1 MSHTTIIAE
10 AGVNHNGRLDL
21 AFRLVDAA
29 LAAGANVVK
38 FQTAVPDLVMTGQA
52 RKAVYQQRATG
63 ASGSQLE
70 MARKLHLPL
79 SSFRAL
85 CRYCTEQGIQFM
97 SSPFDHESIKV
108 LKALELPTVKIP
120 SGEITNRPYLESIG
134 AYKWNIILSTGMA
147 NLGEVEAALSVL
159 FACGKKPGQITL
171 LHCTTDYPADAEN
184 VNLLA
189 MRTLADAFRVKVGY
203 SDHTLG
209 IEIPIAA
216 VALGASVLEKHLTLD
231 RKLPGPDHQASLE
244 PSSFQEMVTA
254 IRKVEKALGR
264 GIKAPC
270 GAELSNK
277 IVARKSIHTAKPLR
291 SGHLIKENDLI
302 MKRPGDG
309 ISPMSLRDVVG
320 RRTGRALKTD
330 HKIKW
335 VDLK

>member
-1 MSHTTIIAE
+1 MNHTTIIAE

-29 LAAGANVVK
+29 LAAGADVVK
-38 FQTAVPDLVMTGQA
+38 FQTAVPDLVMTDQA
-52 RKAVYQQRATG
+52 RKAVYQRRATG

-79 SSFRAL
+79 SSFPAL
-85 CRYCTEQGIQFM
+85 SRYCTEQGIQFM
-97 SSPFDHESIKV
+97 SSPFDHKSIGV
-108 LKALELPTVKIP
+108 LKALELPTVKVP

-159 FACGKKPGQITL
+159 FACGKKPEQITL
-171 LHCTTDYPADAEN
+171 LHCTTDYPTDAEN

-189 MRTLADAFRVKVGY
+189 MQTLADAFGVKVGY

-244 PSSFQEMVTA
+244 PCAFQEMVAA

-270 GAELSNK
+270 VAELRNK
-277 IVARKSIHTAKPLR
+277 IVARKSIHTVKPLR
-291 SGHLIKENDLI
+291 RGHLIKETDLI

-309 ISPMSLRDVVG
+309 ISPMSLPDVVG